1 MVTTEQPAKPLIQL
15 SRKNLLEQRQETVIL
30 QVPHSLP
37 AVNKQVVQVIGPER
51 TAWKEQ
57 QDDFTEQKA
66 E

>member
-15 SRKNLLEQRQETVIL
+15 HRKNLLEQRQETVIL

-51 TAWKEQ
+51 TA
-57 QDDFTEQKA
+57 
-66 E
+66 